1 MNETQLIVRVQVSQ
15 SRKYPLGSEEEKYFN
30 DVRGL
35 FLGKI
40 MQITVCITF
49 TEAQCSLR
57 MDESVSQ
64 TSDKNA
70 QGP

>member
-35 FLGKI
+35 FLGT
-40 MQITVCITF
+40 MQIMVCITF